1 MVTPYPR
8 LLLRLVQ
15 GGFLAYFFLVWA
27 LWTWSPLGLWGCVYL
42 AFLLELLPLLGLAQL
57 PLADDEGP
65 FPRIGVYLS
74 SGAVILALGWG
85 GLVIGSGEFGRDLMG
100 MGPVQPVSLVLW
112 AAGATLG
119 VLALQLAFLLGRI
132 RAGIKETPL
141 LHQLLP
147 RTPEEKIIFGFLS
160 LVAGVGEEIAFRG
173 FAIPALVL
181 LTGSGWGALLIS
193 SAAFGALHGYQGWL
207 GVTRTGSMGFFLGA
221 VLLLSGSLW
230 PAILAHVVLDLISG
244 LVLGDTLLRES

>member
-1 MVTPYPR
+1 MVRPYPR
-8 LLLRLVQ
+8 LLLRIVQ
-15 GGFLAYFFLVWA
+15 GGFLAYPFLVWA
-27 LWTWSPLGLWGCVYL
+27 LWAWSPLGFWGCMYL

-85 GLVIGSGEFGRDLMG
+85 GLIIGSGELGRDLMG
-100 MGPVQPVSLVLW
+100 MGPVQPVPLVLW
-112 AAGATLG
+112 TVGGTLG
-119 VLALQLAFLLGRI
+119 VFALQLAFLLGRI

-147 RTPEEKIIFGFLS
+147 RTPPEKVIFGFLS

-173 FAIPALVL
+173 FAVPALLL

-193 SAAFGALHGYQGWL
+193 SVAFGALHGYQGWL
-207 GVTRTGSMGFFLGA
+207 GVTRTGSMGFFLGTI
-221 VLLLSGSLW
+221 LLISGSLW
-230 PAILAHVVLDLISG
+230 PAVLAHVALDLISG
-244 LVLGDTLLRES
+244 LVVGDILLRES